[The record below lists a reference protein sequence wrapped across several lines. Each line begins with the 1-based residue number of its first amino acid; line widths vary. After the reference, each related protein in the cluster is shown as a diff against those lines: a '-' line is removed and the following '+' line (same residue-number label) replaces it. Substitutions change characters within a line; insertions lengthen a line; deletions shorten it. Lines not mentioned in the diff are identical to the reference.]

1 MDGIPNINNEGFD
14 GFADDGDTFG
24 GDGYDY
30 EDFSSFDDFDGEA
43 LYYDNDYE
51 SDEFLK
57 KLWRGA
63 KKVAGKVAPI
73 AKKFAPIAGKVIG
86 GAFGGPLGAMAG
98 SAIGNVVSNLED
110 DFDGYASYTDTE
122 GESDTEDEM
131 SALDFMDFDSDA
143 EDMAEYMADLAVKAP
158 RPVDTAA
165 AAGAI
170 TTALTARAPAKVK
183 AIVPTLSSASARVA
197 SAMKKSPQSTV
208 LVRVMPTVA
217 KKTIA
222 TLTKKAAKGKP
233 VNPEIAKRVMAKH
246 AVATLTRTPELAKAH
261 ASNQAKTRKLN
272 LKAVGRAERFDVGY

>member
-30 EDFSSFDDFDGEA
+30 EYFSSFDDFDGEA

-57 KLWRGA
+57 KLWRVA

-143 EDMAEYMADLAVKAP
+143 
-158 RPVDTAA
+158 
-165 AAGAI
+165 
-170 TTALTARAPAKVK
+170 
-183 AIVPTLSSASARVA
+183 
-197 SAMKKSPQSTV
+197 
-208 LVRVMPTVA
+208 
-217 KKTIA
+217 
-222 TLTKKAAKGKP
+222 
-233 VNPEIAKRVMAKH
+233 
-246 AVATLTRTPELAKAH
+246 
-261 ASNQAKTRKLN
+261 
-272 LKAVGRAERFDVGY
+272 